1 MSVLRSAGLIIFRY
15 NSLRANSYVFDLAY
29 FFLFTVKLNLFLLYA
44 YFILLTVKLNLF
56 LLYFIFLLF
65 IILF

>member
-1 MSVLRSAGLIIFRY
+1 MPVLRSAGLIIVRY

-29 FFLFTVKLNLFLLYA
+29 F
-44 YFILLTVKLNLF
+44 IMLTVKLNLF